1 MFGNMQQ
8 MMQKAQEMQ
17 RKMESLQKELG
28 DKEVEGMAGGGLVR
42 ATMTCKGQLKQL
54 KIDRT
59 LVNPDEIELLED
71 IVKAAIND
79 ARTKADTTMADET
92 AKAMSQMG
100 LPPGLLNG
108 GGLPF

>member
-17 RKMESLQKELG
+17 RKMEALQKELG
-28 DKEVEGMAGGGLVR
+28 EREVEGAAGGGLVR
-42 ATMTCKGQLKQL
+42 IRMTCKGLVKDL
-54 KIDRT
+54 KIDKS
-59 LVNPDEIELLED
+59 LINPEEPELLED

-79 ARTKADTTMADET
+79 CRAKADSTMADET

>member
-28 DKEVEGMAGGGLVR
+28 ELEVDGLAGGGLVK
-42 ATMTCKGQLKQL
+42 ATMTCKGTLKAL
-54 KIDRT
+54 KIDPS
-59 LVNPDEIELLED
+59 LVNPAEIELLED

-79 ARTKADTTMADET
+79 ARAKADTKMQDET
-92 AKAMSQMG
+92 GKAMAAMG
-100 LPPGLLNG
+100 LPPGMLG